1 MLQLCKC
8 SAQISCCRK
17 YSSGTDPAA
26 TYWPHHHV
34 CAEATLP
41 GLLSGVT
48 GCSSHTSSGLFLQDR
63 GLLKWPED
71 SHGPVRNVLKTVL
84 QSKTLP
90 IQSTLFPLLSQM
102 PDAYSTLR
110 LSLPNSVP
118 SFTCHRCFPNK
129 SLAGLIPCQCLPT
142 EGPRLKQW
150 PLALFLQVRRHWT
163 NE

>member
-1 MLQLCKC
+1 M
-8 SAQISCCRK
+8 SRCRK

-26 TYWPHHHV
+26 ACCPHHHV
-34 CAEATLP
+34 CAEAVLP
-41 GLLSGVT
+41 RLLSGGT
-48 GCSSHTSSGLFLQDR
+48 GCSSRTSSGLFLQDR

-71 SHGPVRNVLKTVL
+71 SHWPVRNLLKTVL

-90 IQSTLFPLLSQM
+90 IQSALFPLLSRM
-102 PDAYSTLR
+102 PDPYSTLR

-118 SFTCHRCFPNK
+118 SLTCHRCFPNK

-150 PLALFLQVRRHWT
+150 SLALFLQVRRHWT
-163 NE
+163 TE